1 MVQVYPDPVRV
12 VSVGR
17 PVEELLSDPEN
28 PKWAFL
34 STEFCGGS
42 ILPKLHFM
50 ISFQG
55 QNNVQL
61 NTCLGKWLSIMPAGA
76 HVISFSVVFL
86 LLVHAMAFTA
96 HSGCTELS
104 PCAHSY
110 FLESQVLMSFDVC
123 VNQEPISPTQRKLEL
138 LY

>member
-42 ILPKLHFM
+42 VLSKLHFM
-50 ISFQG
+50 ISFQ
-55 QNNVQL
+55 Q
-61 NTCLGKWLSIMPAGA
+61 CLLSASQH
-76 HVISFSVVFL
+76 HV
-86 LLVHAMAFTA
+86 
-96 HSGCTELS
+96 
-104 PCAHSY
+104 
-110 FLESQVLMSFDVC
+110 
-123 VNQEPISPTQRKLEL
+123 
-138 LY
+138 